1 MANLFQ
7 SGNIQQNTDGGSLT
21 MAQRNQFS
29 NQRQGLLN
37 NKHDSTIKNIKD
49 LQELEKC
56 WFCSRG

>member
-29 NQRQGLLN
+29 GQRQGLLN
-37 NKHDSTIKNIKD
+37 SKHDGTIKI
-49 LQELEKC
+49 
-56 WFCSRG
+56 